1 MYNNIKDI
9 GAVAWNAGWFNEY
22 GLSYRFVDNYS
33 LRAMYPSKLA
43 RKDIGYL
50 ATCGFLISK
59 KVFDKIGG
67 FDENY
72 DPTCYEDSDLALK
85 VRDNNKEIYYSPYLG
100 VGHIPH
106 QTTKAGSSDHDK
118 LILEKGNY
126 FVDKWKKKN
135 PNLLNY
141 KK

>member
-1 MYNNIKDI
+1 
-9 GAVAWNAGWFNEY
+9 
-22 GLSYRFVDNYS
+22 
-33 LRAMYPSKLA
+33 
-43 RKDIGYL
+43 
-50 ATCGFLISK
+50 
-59 KVFDKIGG
+59 
-67 FDENY
+67 
-72 DPTCYEDSDLALK
+72 
-85 VRDNNKEIYYSPYLG
+85 LG